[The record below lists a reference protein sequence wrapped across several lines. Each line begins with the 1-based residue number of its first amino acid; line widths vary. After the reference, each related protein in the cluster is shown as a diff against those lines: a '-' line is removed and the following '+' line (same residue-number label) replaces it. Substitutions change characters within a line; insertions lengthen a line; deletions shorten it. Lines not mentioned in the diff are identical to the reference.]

1 MHRWLLYAALLLC
14 SACVSGGGGQD
25 SPEVRDGEIDV
36 SGWDFE
42 SDGALKLDGEWLFA
56 WQSFVDTP
64 LSITA
69 AKDAFS
75 ARFEVPGYWKGQRI
89 GERSE
94 PLSSSGFATYAV
106 ELNGLRGRALSVPL
120 PDVLSAV
127 CMYTINDQGERS
139 KRYCRGKPATSAEAE
154 IGFYYSYA
162 LMPIGH
168 TGDGEGNTSSVMVF
182 MEVSNFVHA
191 RGGVSRSLKLQSH
204 TRLSASTLSDRLRK
218 AFALGILFCFGFYH
232 LLLSRFRKDDNAM
245 LLFGLFV
252 LTTILRD
259 LSTGSIRL
267 FDNQVSALSFD
278 VLIRVE
284 YVSIPL
290 CIMTGTGFLR
300 ALTPSPGFRKVVR
313 GLVGVS
319 AVFVL
324 IPLVTPLSIFS
335 QLALVYQVF
344 AALVGL
350 IVVGHLLLRARQGDT
365 IAVYMLGA
373 FAILLVAIVNDILH
387 TRGFIQT
394 NLFLAEALILV
405 VVAQALILAGRNR
418 LMHERLVQ
426 LTENLQEEVAS
437 QTLELEQKKQ
447 AAEDAQAE
455 VQQLNDYIT
464 ESVLKRYLPPALIGD
479 ILSGELSMDKPAE
492 LRDITVLFSDLKG
505 FTAAS
510 EALGPEGISAFL
522 NEYLTVMNEVIF
534 EHGGTI
540 DKFIGDAIMVLFG
553 APKEMSKEDQ
563 VRRAVFCAKAMQV
576 RLKRLTHGWQ
586 REGAGELDMRI
597 GIHHGPAVVGNF
609 GSAQR
614 SDYTAIGPSV
624 NMTARIEAACDPGH
638 VFVSETAAQ
647 LMDEGDTEQAG
658 VFELKGI
665 EGRATLYRV
674 L

>member
-1 MHRWLLYAALLLC
+1 
-14 SACVSGGGGQD
+14 
-25 SPEVRDGEIDV
+25 
-36 SGWDFE
+36 
-42 SDGALKLDGEWLFA
+42 
-56 WQSFVDTP
+56 
-64 LSITA
+64 
-69 AKDAFS
+69 
-75 ARFEVPGYWKGQRI
+75 
-89 GERSE
+89 
-94 PLSSSGFATYAV
+94 
-106 ELNGLRGRALSVPL
+106 
-120 PDVLSAV
+120 
-127 CMYTINDQGERS
+127 
-139 KRYCRGKPATSAEAE
+139 
-154 IGFYYSYA
+154 
-162 LMPIGH
+162 
-168 TGDGEGNTSSVMVF
+168 
-182 MEVSNFVHA
+182 
-191 RGGVSRSLKLQSH
+191 
-204 TRLSASTLSDRLRK
+204 
-218 AFALGILFCFGFYH
+218 
-232 LLLSRFRKDDNAM
+232 M

-267 FDNQVSALSFD
+267 FDNQISALSFD

-387 TRGFIQT
+387 TRGLIQT

-492 LRDITVLFSDLKG
+492 LREITVLFSDLKG

-638 VFVSETAAQ
+638 VFVSETAAN
-647 LMDEGDTEQAG
+647 
-658 VFELKGI
+658 
-665 EGRATLYRV
+665 
-674 L
+674 